1 MELEGGHLRTVKAGL
16 EGWGAVH
23 RSERVEGE
31 NRQRAWHEQRP
42 GGQPCRALGTAT
54 QRGEGSNL
62 ARRWHAS
69 WPGSCQQTVL
79 ARDTAVSHPTLE
91 GLSQH
96 HSSALASRFA
106 SLQTND
112 GCAPSKTPSSPCR
125 PPSKVGLLKS
135 LAWAPWQ
142 KLKTLHAARLLLSPS
157 ATPLHMLSHSPGSQ
171 REGEGA

>member
-31 NRQRAWHEQRP
+31 NRQ
-42 GGQPCRALGTAT
+42 
-54 QRGEGSNL
+54 
-62 ARRWHAS
+62 RWHAS

-96 HSSALASRFA
+96 HSSALASGFA

-112 GCAPSKTPSSPCR
+112 RCTPSKTPSSPCR